1 MNKYGLEQNTALLN
15 KTVFFFCSLIIYGN
29 SAIHIGYSI
38 HPQNISAL
46 NYYSPHKAE
55 NDRCVSDVCSP

>member
-15 KTVFFFCSLIIYGN
+15 KTVFFPVLSSFMGIQRY
-29 SAIHIGYSI
+29 IGYSI
-38 HPQNISAL
+38 HSQNISAL

>member
-15 KTVFFFCSLIIYGN
+15 KTVFFSVLSSFMGIQRY
-29 SAIHIGYSI
+29 IGYSI